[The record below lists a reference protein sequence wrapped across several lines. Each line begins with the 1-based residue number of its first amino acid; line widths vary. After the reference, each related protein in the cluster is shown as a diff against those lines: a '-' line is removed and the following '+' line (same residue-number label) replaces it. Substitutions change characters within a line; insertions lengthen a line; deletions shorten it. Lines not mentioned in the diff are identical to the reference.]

1 MSSSD
6 LKQEPSSNTPSQARS
21 RPAAVAARP
30 AVAGALLPRLR
41 GAGAIGWDVALVG
54 GELSRD
60 PSNVDTTAS
69 REVAQGRGEF
79 SNVDTKAGPAVA
91 AAAGASSTGKPAGRP
106 NKVPGAPSLGA
117 GEFKPESA
125 PQPRRI
131 PGVGPRK
138 HGGPSPVSVRPS
150 DEAVREIRNSAKAE
164 LERAAQRRK
173 EHSGTATAPKRS
185 AGTVAT
191 YHKRGQDLVKRF
203 RRERGLSADV
213 EAFDPVE
220 FAHWCRGLRYS
231 VAPATWR
238 QYRQAILMVLEPLS
252 SEKVEEAIALIENDD
267 RGDVEMGTAERY
279 VRRASAA
286 ATSEEDEAD
295 DDNRMTSAKKAKQV
309 SFDEFNRLMLFLKVR
324 RRSAN
329 SDVLRAW
336 MVAGICTGLR
346 PSEWQAAELRVFP
359 MTGPESSGV
368 GVPPDRRRKAYLFV
382 MNAKATN
389 GRGNG
394 LVRTLD
400 LTYCSDAALA
410 AVRRMTELGRQWAA
424 EGVFSEEFRRVS
436 KTLYSAGRQIF
447 RKKKLHIAL
456 YTFRHQFISNM
467 KALDLLPEEISAL
480 VGHVSDETAAH
491 TYGKRRSSWSIDR
504 ILERP
509 RPTHEEVQS
518 VRRTLKFHHDRI
530 TFDRIVRGDRVG
542 SDAVKGALPD

>member
-1 MSSSD
+1 MSSSNP
-6 LKQEPSSNTPSQARS
+6 KQEPSSNTPSQARP
-21 RPAAVAARP
+21 RPAAIAARP

-41 GAGAIGWDVALVG
+41 GSSAIGWDVALVG
-54 GELSRD
+54 GEHSRD

-69 REVAQGRGEF
+69 REVARGREEF
-79 SNVDTKAGPAVA
+79 TNVDTKAGAAVA
-91 AAAGASSTGKPAGRP
+91 VVAGASSPSKPAGRP
-106 NKVPGAPSLGA
+106 GKVPGVPSLGA
-117 GEFKPESA
+117 GDLRPESA
-125 PQPRRI
+125 PQPRRV

-138 HGGPSPVSVRPS
+138 HGGVSAVSVRPS
-150 DEAVREIRNSAKAE
+150 DEVVREIRNSAKAE
-164 LERAAQRRK
+164 MERAAQRRK

-220 FAHWCRGLRYS
+220 FVHWCRGLRYS

-238 QYRQAILMVLEPLS
+238 QYRQAILMALEPLS

-286 ATSEEDEAD
+286 ASEDDVEDD
-295 DDNRMTSAKKAKQV
+295 SRMTSAKKAKQV
-309 SFDEFNRLMLFLKVR
+309 TFDEFNRLMLFLKVR
-324 RRSAN
+324 RRSEN

-336 MVAGICTGLR
+336 MVAGMCTGLR

-368 GVPPDRRRKAYLFV
+368 GVPPDRRRRAYLFV

-410 AVRRMTELGRQWAA
+410 AVRRMTELGRQWTA
-424 EGVFSEEFRRVS
+424 EGIFSEEFRRVS
-436 KTLYSAGRQIF
+436 RTLYNAGRQIF

-467 KALDLLPEEISAL
+467 KALDLLPEEISAM

-509 RPTHEEVQS
+509 RPIHEEVQS
-518 VRRTLKFHHDRI
+518 VRRTLKFHQDRI